1 MFTFLSLFV
10 EMEVE
15 TSNQSSTGVHIVA
28 VPGSFVGG
36 AMFVLLIGLIVVFIR
51 RQ

>member
-1 MFTFLSLFV
+1 
-10 EMEVE
+10 MEVE
-15 TSNQSSTGVHIVA
+15 TSNQSTGVHIVA

-51 RQ
+51 RR